1 MRGKELDMISG
12 DVDDKQKAVAQVT
25 RRFCRATYMANQVK
39 SLKLWL
45 RLSFLTFNLP
55 GGLSRH

>member
-1 MRGKELDMISG
+1 MISG